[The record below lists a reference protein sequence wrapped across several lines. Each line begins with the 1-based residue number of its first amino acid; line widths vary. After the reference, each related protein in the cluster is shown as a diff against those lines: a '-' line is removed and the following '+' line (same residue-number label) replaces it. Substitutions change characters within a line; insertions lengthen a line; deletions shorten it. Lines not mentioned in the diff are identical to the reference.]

1 MSFLHF
7 VQEDY
12 RIRLSSDSLSKLAT
26 FFMSNITRWTANK
39 SAYRK
44 ALPVIEVSILL

>member
-26 FFMSNITRWTANK
+26 FFMSNIARWTANK
-39 SAYRK
+39 STYCK
-44 ALPVIEVSILL
+44 ALPITGVSILL